1 MMNGGSGKT
10 TTVSA
15 PGKVLLA
22 GGYLVLESPNV
33 GLVAA
38 SDKRFY
44 TTVRSTRST
53 TIDNNNDV
61 NENDK
66 SMTIVVKSPQFHS
79 SWTFEFDYCNETEVT
94 YLRPSIENASENGF
108 VEKTLR
114 IVMTYLATQNAK
126 LGGGGGD
133 NNSNLLEVTIKA
145 DNDFYSVIP
154 HIDGKPRTPATVENL
169 PKFLNCP
176 KDPTTGK
183 AIINKTG
190 LGSSAALVT
199 SLVGALYYHFT
210 PASKTRICE
219 DSANRDGNDE
229 DDDDEECTT
238 PQEIIHNLAQLC
250 HCHAQGKNGRI
261 DFFSGTR

>member
-1 MMNGGSGKT
+1 MNGGSGNT

-53 TIDNNNDV
+53 TTIDSNNDV

-66 SMTIVVKSPQFHS
+66 SMTIVVRSPQFHS
-79 SWTFEFDYCNETEVT
+79 SWTFEFDYCNETGVT